1 MYHQINLPR
10 VTLWVME
17 STNPLALADGAHG
30 GGRGGM
36 VLNAAFDACPEKGD
50 VVGRCCAHAQQLQ
63 RIPVDRRRGSVVGHR
78 MGLGRI
84 ICRRQEQYKH
94 SDLV

>member
-17 STNPLALADGAHG
+17 SMNPLALADGAH

-36 VLNAAFDACPEKGD
+36 VLNAAFDACPEKGEISAK
-50 VVGRCCAHAQQLQ
+50 GKTML
-63 RIPVDRRRGSVVGHR
+63 
-78 MGLGRI
+78 
-84 ICRRQEQYKH
+84 E
-94 SDLV
+94 